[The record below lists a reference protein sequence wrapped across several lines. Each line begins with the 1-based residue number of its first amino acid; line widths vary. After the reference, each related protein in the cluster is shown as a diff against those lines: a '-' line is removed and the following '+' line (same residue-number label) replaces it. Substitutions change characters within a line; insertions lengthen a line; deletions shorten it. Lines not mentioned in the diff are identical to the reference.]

1 MSRVEGEELM
11 VSGGL
16 LYYDMKFD
24 PAPNTCPS
32 SLFVRQQN
40 QIVKLDTNLEEMHRG
55 GLEFT
60 G

>member
-1 MSRVEGEELM
+1 
-11 VSGGL
+11 
-16 LYYDMKFD
+16 MKPD
-24 PAPNTCPS
+24 LTCPS

-40 QIVKLDTNLEEMHRG
+40 QIVKLDTNLEEVHGG